1 MSFSFNLSPLAAFV
15 LGLLLGF
22 IIEWLLELL
31 YFRRRRRACEERLAH
46 VEADLQERQRE
57 LLAMRTQADA
67 WRNDLGAAQM
77 QIAALQTDLQSSQ
90 AAALTAQGLAG
101 DLRTELDARQTQFG
115 SLEADRQALDARL
128 TAALGELEQMRL
140 QVSEAN
146 ARRDSLDA
154 ALQARDAANAALTAE
169 LNKAQT
175 QQAAAQDELE
185 RLRWQV
191 DEANARR
198 DSLDAALQTRD
209 AANAAL
215 TAELNKAQTQQA
227 AAQDELER
235 LRWQVDEAS
244 ARRDSLDAALQARD
258 AAYTAL
264 AAELAAVRTQALTPE
279 TGAQLAA
286 GETDRLRS
294 QMQTGEERL
303 LAAADEKVIHL
314 DDAVFASDQ
323 RRADLA
329 ESAHASAFGQP
340 APDTGDA
347 VAGAGLA
354 TGFASAFGAGETTPE
369 SAASGGAVEFGG
381 ATTQPGGLTGA
392 HVSACPQD
400 LSKIKGVGQ
409 AYETRLYAAG
419 IGTYWELAN
428 ASDDDLRRILEIK
441 GYQKVD
447 LASIKAQAH
456 EMAAA
461 TDAIGR
467 RWDASPPDDLESLA
481 GVGAVFE
488 GRLYDAGICT
498 YRALANATV
507 EQLAAICPAP
517 TWRQPDY
524 AGWIRQAQARLGE
537 E

>member
-140 QVSEAN
+140 QVS
-146 ARRDSLDA
+146 
-154 ALQARDAANAALTAE
+154 
-169 LNKAQT
+169 
-175 QQAAAQDELE
+175 
-185 RLRWQV
+185 
-191 DEANARR
+191 EANARR